1 MNILFTV
8 DLNQKEGGIKMQNEF
23 VGKLVYINLLVT
35 AYMDCPN
42 EGSGNPDC
50 NCDMVDGS

>member
-8 DLNQKEGGIKMQNEF
+8 DLNQRRRRGKMQNEF
-23 VGKLVYINLLVT
+23 VGKLVYINQLVT

-42 EGSGNPDC
+42 EGSGDPDC